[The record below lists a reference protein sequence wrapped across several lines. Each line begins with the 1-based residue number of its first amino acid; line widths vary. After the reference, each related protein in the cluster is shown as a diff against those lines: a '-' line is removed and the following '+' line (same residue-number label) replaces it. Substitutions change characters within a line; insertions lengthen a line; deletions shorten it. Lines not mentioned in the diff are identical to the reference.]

1 MIHGFHGFKGNR
13 FWLGSRFG
21 LYEEVVREFYDVQF
35 LARIAVDV
43 ALVNF
48 FGNLYDFFREKFVAL
63 IESADGDA
71 RLTQFSGQ

>member
-1 MIHGFHGFKGNR
+1 M
-13 FWLGSRFG
+13 
-21 LYEEVVREFYDVQF
+21 REFYDVQF